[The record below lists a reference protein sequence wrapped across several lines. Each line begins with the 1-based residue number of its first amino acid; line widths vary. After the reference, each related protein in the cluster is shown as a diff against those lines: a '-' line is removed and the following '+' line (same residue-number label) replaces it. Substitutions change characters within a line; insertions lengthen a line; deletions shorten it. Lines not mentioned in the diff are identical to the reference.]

1 MVFNRSIK
9 RLTQTNAMNWFLKT
23 FISLISLVPSGL
35 WKRPGVDQTHEKSP
49 KTNDTRYRGG
59 TLRLMVVHYLEP
71 GRVFGPEACER
82 VWRLQMSCLHLWHQQ
97 FFFFRKKKNKWLHD
111 ISLQNC
117 VIVHAK
123 RSEQVLRGA
132 LTRGGACWQAA
143 TQAIVIPYFLEYS
156 QPEPIISFLAS
167 KGGDY
172 SREATISNIAH
183 CESCSKYFVLLS
195 Q

>member
-1 MVFNRSIK
+1 
-9 RLTQTNAMNWFLKT
+9 MNWFLKT
-23 FISLISLVPSGL
+23 FICLISLVPSGM
-35 WKRPGVDQTHEKSP
+35 WKRPGVNQTHEKSP

-59 TLRLMVVHYLEP
+59 GGGGTLRLMVVHYLAP
-71 GRVFGPEACER
+71 GRFFGPKACER

-97 FFFFRKKKNKWLHD
+97 FKKKQKKKQWLHD

-117 VIVHAK
+117 LIVHAK

-183 CESCSKYFVLLS
+183 CESCSKNFVLLS

>member
-1 MVFNRSIK
+1 MKKAWSRPNAWKITKNKRYTLPGGGGGQHKGSRYSTRWRRVVFLDRKPVRECDDCKWAVYICG
-9 RLTQTNAMNWFLKT
+9 TNN
-23 FISLISLVPSGL
+23 
-35 WKRPGVDQTHEKSP
+35 
-49 KTNDTRYRGG
+49 
-59 TLRLMVVHYLEP
+59 
-71 GRVFGPEACER
+71 
-82 VWRLQMSCLHLWHQQ
+82 
-97 FFFFRKKKNKWLHD
+97 FFFSKKKQWLHD
-111 ISLQNC
+111 ISLQNFL
-117 VIVHAK
+117 IVHAK

-132 LTRGGACWQAA
+132 LTRGGACWQAD

>member
-1 MVFNRSIK
+1 MKKAWSRPNAWKITKNK
-9 RLTQTNAMNWFLKT
+9 RYTL
-23 FISLISLVPSGL
+23 
-35 WKRPGVDQTHEKSP
+35 PG
-49 KTNDTRYRGG
+49 RGG
-59 TLRLMVVHYLEP
+59 TLRLMVVHYLAP

-97 FFFFRKKKNKWLHD
+97 FFFQKKKKQWLHD

-117 VIVHAK
+117 LIVHAK
-123 RSEQVLRGA
+123 QSEQVLRGA
-132 LTRGGACWQAA
+132 LTRGGACWQAD
-143 TQAIVIPYFLEYS
+143 TQAIVIPYFLDYS

-167 KGGDY
+167 KEGDY

>member
-1 MVFNRSIK
+1 MKKAWSRPNAWKITKNK
-9 RLTQTNAMNWFLKT
+9 RYTL
-23 FISLISLVPSGL
+23 
-35 WKRPGVDQTHEKSP
+35 PGGG
-49 KTNDTRYRGG
+49 GG
-59 TLRLMVVHYLEP
+59 TLRLMVVHYLAP

-82 VWRLQMSCLHLWHQQ
+82 VWRLQIPELSTFVAPTI
-97 FFFFRKKKNKWLHD
+97 FFFKKKKKQWLHD

-117 VIVHAK
+117 LIVHAK

-132 LTRGGACWQAA
+132 LTRGGACWQAD

-183 CESCSKYFVLLS
+183 CESCSRYFVLLS

>member
-1 MVFNRSIK
+1 
-9 RLTQTNAMNWFLKT
+9 MNWFLKT
-23 FISLISLVPSGL
+23 FICLISLVPSGL

-49 KTNDTRYRGG
+49 KLKRYTLPGGGGG
-59 TLRLMVVHYLEP
+59 THRHMVVHYLTP
-71 GRVFGPEACER
+71 GRFFGPKACER
-82 VWRLQMSCLHLWHQQ
+82 VWRLQMSCLHLWHQL
-97 FFFFRKKKNKWLHD
+97 FFFFKKKKQWLHD

-117 VIVHAK
+117 LIVHAK
-123 RSEQVLRGA
+123 RSEQVLQGV
-132 LTRGGACWQAA
+132 LTRGGACWQAD
-143 TQAIVIPYFLEYS
+143 TQAIVIPYFLDCS

>member
-1 MVFNRSIK
+1 MKNHQKQTIHATGAGGN
-9 RLTQTNAMNWFLKT
+9 TQAHGSPLSGAGSCFWTG
-23 FISLISLVPSGL
+23 SL
-35 WKRPGVDQTHEKSP
+35 W
-49 KTNDTRYRGG
+49 
-59 TLRLMVVHYLEP
+59 
-71 GRVFGPEACER
+71 ER
-82 VWRLQMSCLHLWHQQ
+82 VTAANELSTFVAPTI
-97 FFFFRKKKNKWLHD
+97 FFSKKKKQWLHD

-117 VIVHAK
+117 LIVHAK
-123 RSEQVLRGA
+123 QSEQVLRGA
-132 LTRGGACWQAA
+132 LTRGGACWQAD
-143 TQAIVIPYFLEYS
+143 TQAIVIPYFLDYS

>member
-1 MVFNRSIK
+1 
-9 RLTQTNAMNWFLKT
+9 MNWFLKT
-23 FISLISLVPSGL
+23 FICLISLVPSGL

-59 TLRLMVVHYLEP
+59 GGTLRLMVVHYLAP
-71 GRVFGPEACER
+71 GRFFGPEACER

-97 FFFFRKKKNKWLHD
+97 FKKKKTKKKQWLHD

-117 VIVHAK
+117 LIVHAK
-123 RSEQVLRGA
+123 QSEQVLRGA
-132 LTRGGACWQAA
+132 LTRGGACWQAD
-143 TQAIVIPYFLEYS
+143 TQAIVIPYFLDYS

-167 KGGDY
+167 KEGDY

-183 CESCSKYFVLLS
+183 CESCSKYFILLS